1 MVRTPILAVNLIPL
15 LRNDFQQGYVPFK
28 SEIEFMT
35 TVSAL
40 PYKVANLE
48 LAELG
53 RKEIEIAEI
62 EMPGLMALREKYG
75 KAQPL
80 KGARIA
86 GCLHMT
92 IQTAVLIETL
102 TALGAEVQW
111 SSCNIFS
118 TQDHAAAA
126 IAVTGVPVYA
136 WKGMTAEEFDWCIEQ
151 TVFFPDGEVDR
162 WDIRIEEECLKILAL
177 YHPVANDLRRVAVV
191 MKIAAELERVAD
203 LAVSIAER
211 SAGIAEHGEFT
222 MPSRLSQMTEE
233 ALSML
238 HDSIDAFVEE
248 NSVAARLICKRDELV
263 DKLNRELIEE
273 VVTVMKRQPELVEPS
288 LHLFSVIR
296 HVERVADHATNIA
309 EDVIY
314 LVQGE
319 IVRHRNRGDFP
330 LESHAV
336 LDGVATH

>member
-1 MVRTPILAVNLIPL
+1 MTIHFVNEMEYLHRDILSMCSTVEELIHDAVDGLNHG
-15 LRNDFQQGYVPFK
+15 R
-28 SEIEFMT
+28 S
-35 TVSAL
+35 
-40 PYKVANLE
+40 E
-48 LAELG
+48 LAQEVS
-53 RKEIEIAEI
+53 
-62 EMPGLMALREKYG
+62 LR
-75 KAQPL
+75 
-80 KGARIA
+80 
-86 GCLHMT
+86 
-92 IQTAVLIETL
+92 
-102 TALGAEVQW
+102 
-111 SSCNIFS
+111 
-118 TQDHAAAA
+118 
-126 IAVTGVPVYA
+126 
-136 WKGMTAEEFDWCIEQ
+136 
-151 TVFFPDGEVDR
+151 DGEVDR

-211 SAGIAEHGEFT
+211 SAGIAEHGELT

-233 ALSML
+233 ARSML

-309 EDVIY
+309 EDVVY
-314 LVQGE
+314 LVE
-319 IVRHRNRGDFP
+319 AAIIRHPRLHR
-330 LESHAV
+330 
-336 LDGVATH
+336 